1 MNKICKQYIS
11 EVKTLFPIMGKNEKK
26 YIEKLKNT
34 VEDYCEEFDIETK
47 DALYENY
54 STPTQVVQDYFA
66 SADTEYLVKKV
77 KFSKF
82 IKITFVVLLALALIG
97 ISAYAIILYHD
108 RQTAI
113 NELNQIMSDAF
124 SSAVNNLIQ

>member
-11 EVKTLFPIMGKNEKK
+11 EVKALFPIMGKNEKK
-26 YIEKLKNT
+26 YIEKLRNT
-34 VEDYCEEFDIETK
+34 VEDYCEEFNVETK

-82 IKITFVVLLALALIG
+82 IKITLVVLLALALVG
-97 ISAYAIILYHD
+97 ISIYSIVLYHD
-108 RQTAI
+108 YQTAKYELAQNMNDAI
-113 NELNQIMSDAF
+113 N
-124 SSAVNNLIQ
+124 SAVNSLIQ